1 MAKKKQQKKTAKKA
15 ARAQPAAKKKA
26 AAKRSL
32 GKQIKT
38 RPAAKKAT
46 PKKISTPPVAR
57 RAFLAETAP
66 SGTPIGLERATQ
78 IVKTCAMGADL
89 GSTIGDLPDPGGFGI
104 CIGNQTSGCNCPDI
118 PLSNDTK
125 LLDVVAAVAQCT
137 CD

>member
-15 ARAQPAAKKKA
+15 AREQPRAKKKA
-26 AAKRSL
+26 AAKKSL
-32 GKQIKT
+32 GKQVKT

-46 PKKISTPPVAR
+46 PKKISMPPVAGT
-57 RAFLAETAP
+57 AFLAEAP
-66 SGTPIGLERATQ
+66 SGTPIGLDRATQ

-118 PLSNDTK
+118 PLSSDTK
-125 LLDVVAAVAQCT
+125 LLVVVAAVARCT
-137 CD
+137 CS